1 MPMATRGSDYVALAI
16 LRSRH
21 NRHRADGLC
30 AVPPEKCS
38 ERCRHAARKPCGEIW
53 CGVLTMGVSLLT
65 WMVALRR
72 LEVSQT
78 YPFTSLGI
86 VLTILDGR

>member
-1 MPMATRGSDYVALAI
+1 
-16 LRSRH
+16 
-21 NRHRADGLC
+21 
-30 AVPPEKCS
+30 
-38 ERCRHAARKPCGEIW
+38 
-53 CGVLTMGVSLLT
+53 VLTMGVSLLT

-86 VLTILDGR
+86 VPGPQLISVAIVSSGSAGGSRGPRNLLSEHLIAS